1 MNGNLIDLANDILR
15 NTDIVEVISHYIKVE
30 KKGRNYSSLCPFHN
44 DQSLGNFYISKEK
57 GIFKCFSC
65 GAGGNAINFVQR
77 IENCTYREAI
87 FKVADLIGYRD
98 TRLLDYRQVEKVDP
112 ETKAI
117 QDCLNEISL
126 FYENSLFMSESGK
139 EALEY
144 LHKRGL
150 TDDIIRHFKIGF
162 SQDKGENI
170 IEFLKSKKFSI
181 KTIAETGIIHLEN
194 TPYRD
199 LNAGRITFAIT
210 DRNNQV
216 VGFSCRKFREND
228 KSNAKYINTSST
240 KLFNKGNLLYN
251 YYNALNEAKKV
262 NYVYLLEGFMDVIA
276 CYRVGIKSAIG
287 LMGTALSK
295 DNLQSLRYM
304 NCEIR
309 LCLDLDEPGQM
320 NMLKIC
326 DILSDANIKYRL
338 VNNNVSFKEK
348 DTDEILK
355 NYGEEKLKEYLSNLL
370 AKGEWLLNYY
380 KKNLNLST
388 LDGKKKIVS
397 NLLPFLSGLKEDL
410 EIDFYIN
417 QLVNLTG
424 YSYEAIYNALKK
436 YNKNLDKKDE
446 QALRSFVDFEKSEAQ
461 SVLNRLQLAEKQ
473 VLRYMLENKEVVEKY
488 DIKLGYFSTPIYRE
502 IANVLTD
509 YIVHLRNEAD
519 YNVKNLM
526 AYLSSEDYESKN
538 KDKIIS
544 QITDIVLDGY
554 DIPPYS
560 DAQFNDLV
568 ETINKERVENQTF
581 DVYKNST
588 QNKTESEKAEYAKA
602 CFAKI
607 RSLIEEEDK
616 KRRS

>member
-320 NMLKIC
+320 NMLKIS

-338 VNNNVSFKEK
+338 VNNNVPFKEK

-397 NLLPFLSGLKEDL
+397 NLLPFLSSLKEDL

-424 YSYEAIYNALKK
+424 YSYETIYNALKK

-509 YIVHLRNEAD
+509 YIVHLRSEAD

-607 RSLIEEEDK
+607 KSLIEEEDK

>member
-87 FKVADLIGYRD
+87 LKVADLIGYRD

-199 LNAGRITFAIT
+199 INAGRITFAIT

-320 NMLKIC
+320 NMLKIS

-397 NLLPFLSGLKEDL
+397 NLLPFLSSLKEDL

-417 QLVNLTG
+417 QLINLTG
-424 YSYEAIYNALKK
+424 YSYETIYNALKK
-436 YNKNLDKKDE
+436 YNKSLDKKDE
-446 QALRSFVDFEKSEAQ
+446 QALHSFVDFEKSEAQ
-461 SVLNRLQLAEKQ
+461 TVLNRLQLAEKQ

-588 QNKTESEKAEYAKA
+588 QNKTESEKAEYAKT

>member
-320 NMLKIC
+320 NMLKIS

-380 KKNLNLST
+380 KKSLNLST

-424 YSYEAIYNALKK
+424 YSYETIYNALKK

-446 QALRSFVDFEKSEAQ
+446 QALHSFVDFEKSEAQ

-509 YIVHLRNEAD
+509 YIVHLRSEAD

>member
-1 MNGNLIDLANDILR
+1 MSGNLIDLANDILR

-320 NMLKIC
+320 NMLKIS

-338 VNNNVSFKEK
+338 VNNNVPFKEK

-424 YSYEAIYNALKK
+424 YSYETIYNALKK

-509 YIVHLRNEAD
+509 YIVHLRSEAD

>member
-98 TRLLDYRQVEKVDP
+98 TRLLDYCQVEKVDP

-320 NMLKIC
+320 NMLKIS

-397 NLLPFLSGLKEDL
+397 NLLPFLSSLKEDL

-424 YSYEAIYNALKK
+424 YSYETIYNALKK

-461 SVLNRLQLAEKQ
+461 SVLTRLQLAEKQ

-509 YIVHLRNEAD
+509 YIVHLRSEAD

>member
-77 IENCTYREAI
+77 IENCTYREAV

-320 NMLKIC
+320 NMLKIS

-397 NLLPFLSGLKEDL
+397 NLLPFLSSLKEDL

-424 YSYEAIYNALKK
+424 YSYETIYNALKK

-446 QALRSFVDFEKSEAQ
+446 QALRSFVDFEKR
-461 SVLNRLQLAEKQ
+461 VRVFFN
-473 VLRYMLENKEVVEKY
+473 
-488 DIKLGYFSTPIYRE
+488 
-502 IANVLTD
+502 
-509 YIVHLRNEAD
+509 
-519 YNVKNLM
+519 
-526 AYLSSEDYESKN
+526 AYLS
-538 KDKIIS
+538 
-544 QITDIVLDGY
+544 
-554 DIPPYS
+554 
-560 DAQFNDLV
+560 
-568 ETINKERVENQTF
+568 
-581 DVYKNST
+581 
-588 QNKTESEKAEYAKA
+588 
-602 CFAKI
+602 
-607 RSLIEEEDK
+607 
-616 KRRS
+616 